1 MRVGDMEVT
10 AIFFNCNPFYKNTAS
25 VFPRLSYDRLCKIK
39 VKLIAYESDL
49 LRRLTVKRIT

>member
-1 MRVGDMEVT
+1 MEVT